1 MQAKRATVCEL
12 RFQEN
17 PIAASYYALKF
28 HIFLLS
34 LPKIEIMR
42 YFNTSGPNITA
53 QHYTLLRPKLV
64 LEGLDKIHKDRYF
77 TIWAPRQTGKSTYF
91 RLLADKL
98 RVEGYLVAHVNF
110 ENYKEATMKAFLN
123 EFHYR
128 LETSWHID
136 FRGNDLQ
143 ETFSAISK
151 IEDQKFVLIIDEVE
165 GINPDFFGQFL
176 HSIRNVYH
184 VRAEH
189 CLKSVILVGVS
200 NIVGVVQDNASPFN
214 VTDNLNVPYFTN
226 EETLE
231 LLGQHEAETG
241 QLFDPSVKAKISDIT
256 ANQPGLVN
264 GFALNLVENNPTK
277 PVIDYNDYLIV
288 EDWYLTEAMDKN
300 ISNII
305 NKARQYRPFVERL
318 LFTEAKIP
326 FQINREDIRLLYVN
340 GIIKKDPQGFV
351 MFWVPLYQKSLHSTF
366 YPYMNG
372 EQGRIQE
379 NIDVSDYFTPKGLLK
394 MPKVIEKYKEYALK
408 RGFRY
413 FLEHDKDGK
422 VISIKEAALMYSFE
436 TYINAFLGVV
446 GGTSYIEAH
455 TNLGRTDM
463 IINIDGH
470 EAVIESKVYQNITQF
485 NKGKEQ
491 VAYYANRMG
500 LDTANYLVFVSSA
513 VTHKDMVEKSDFFKD
528 KNVTV
533 TTYLVRYDLETD
545 F

>member
-1 MQAKRATVCEL
+1 
-12 RFQEN
+12 
-17 PIAASYYALKF
+17 
-28 HIFLLS
+28 
-34 LPKIEIMR
+34 MR
-42 YFNTSGPNITA
+42 YFNTSGPNIIE
-53 QHYTLLRPKLV
+53 QHYTLLRPQLV

-91 RLLADKL
+91 RLLADSLQEK
-98 RVEGYLVAHVNF
+98 GYKVAHVNF

-123 EFHYR
+123 EFHDR
-128 LETSWHID
+128 LEGSWHID
-136 FRGNDLQ
+136 FNGKDLQ

-151 IEDQKFVLIIDEVE
+151 IKDQKFVLIIDEVE

-184 VRAEH
+184 FRNDHA
-189 CLKSVILVGVS
+189 LKSVILVGVS

-214 VTDNLNVPYFTN
+214 IADNLNVPYFTN
-226 EETLE
+226 DETVE
-231 LLGQHEAETG
+231 LLGQHETETG
-241 QLFDPSVKAKISDIT
+241 QLFAPSVKAKISDIT

-264 GFALNLVENNPTK
+264 GFALKLVENNPTK
-277 PVIDYNDYLIV
+277 PVIDYNDYLVV

-326 FQINREDIRLLYVN
+326 FQINREDIKLLFVN
-340 GIIKKDPQGFV
+340 GIVKKDPQGFV
-351 MFWVPLYQKSLHSTF
+351 TFWVPLYQKCLHATF

-379 NIDVSDYFTPKGLLK
+379 NIDISDYFTPKGLLK
-394 MPKVIEKYKEYALK
+394 MSKVIEKYKEYALK

-413 FLEHDKDGK
+413 FLEYDKDGK
-422 VISIKEAALMYSFE
+422 AISIKEAALMYSFE

-455 TNLGRTDM
+455 ANLGRTDM
-463 IINIDGH
+463 IINIEGQ

-500 LDTANYLVFVSSA
+500 LDTATYLVFVSSA
-513 VTHKDMVEKSDFFKD
+513 VTHKDMIEKPDFFKD

>member
-1 MQAKRATVCEL
+1 
-12 RFQEN
+12 
-17 PIAASYYALKF
+17 
-28 HIFLLS
+28 
-34 LPKIEIMR
+34 MR
-42 YFNTSGPNITA
+42 YFNTSGPNIIE
-53 QHYTLLRPKLV
+53 QHYTLMRPQLV
-64 LEGLDKIHKDRYF
+64 LEGLDKIHKERYF

-91 RLLADKL
+91 RLLADNLKA
-98 RVEGYLVAHVNF
+98 EGYKVAHVNF
-110 ENYKEATMKAFLN
+110 ENYKNATMKAFLN
-123 EFHYR
+123 EFHHR
-128 LETSWHID
+128 LEISWNID
-136 FRGNDLQ
+136 FSGKDLQ

-151 IEDQKFVLIIDEVE
+151 IKDQKFVLIVDEVE
-165 GINPDFFGQFL
+165 GINPDFFGEFL

-184 VRAEH
+184 VRSEH

-226 EETLE
+226 EETFE

-264 GFALNLVENNPTK
+264 GFAAKLIEDNPK
-277 PVIDYNDYLIV
+277 KRVIDYDDYLAV
-288 EDWYLTEAMDKN
+288 EDWYLRLAIDKN
-300 ISNII
+300 VSNII
-305 NKARQYRPFVERL
+305 NKGRKHRHFLEQL
-318 LFTEAKIP
+318 LFTEAKIH
-326 FQINREDIRLLYVN
+326 FQIYRDHIKELYVN
-340 GIIKKDPQGFV
+340 GIITNDKDNFIT
-351 MFWVPLYQKSLHSTF
+351 FRVPLYRKCLYEAF
-366 YPYMNG
+366 YPYLNG

-379 NIDVSDYFTPKGLLK
+379 NIEVREYFTPDGLLK
-394 MPKVIEKYKEYALK
+394 MPKVVEKYKEYALK

-446 GGTSYIEAH
+446 DGTSYIEAH

-463 IINIDGH
+463 IINIKG
-470 EAVIESKVYQNITQF
+470 EESLIESKVYQNITQF

-500 LDTANYLVFVSSA
+500 LKTATYLVFVNST
-513 VTHKDMVEKSDFFKD
+513 VTHKDVVEQVDFIKD
-528 KNVTV
+528 KNVLV

>member
-1 MQAKRATVCEL
+1 
-12 RFQEN
+12 
-17 PIAASYYALKF
+17 
-28 HIFLLS
+28 
-34 LPKIEIMR
+34 MR
-42 YFNTSGPNITA
+42 YFNTSGPNIVE
-53 QHYTLLRPKLV
+53 QHYTLMRPQLV

-91 RLLADKL
+91 RLLADRL
-98 RVEGYLVAHVNF
+98 ETEGYKVAYVNF
-110 ENYKEATMKAFLN
+110 ENYKEENISAFLN
-123 EFHYR
+123 HFHLY
-128 LETSWHID
+128 LQQFWGID
-136 FRGNDLQ
+136 FKGLSLG
-143 ETFSAISK
+143 ETFTEIVRINDRK
-151 IEDQKFVLIIDEVE
+151 LVLIVDEVE

-176 HSIRNVYH
+176 HSIRNAYH
-184 VRAEH
+184 SRTMHA
-189 CLKSVILVGVS
+189 LKSVVLVGVS

-231 LLGQHEAETG
+231 LLGQHETETG
-241 QLFDPSVKAKISDIT
+241 QLFAPSVKAKISEIT

-264 GFALNLVENNPTK
+264 GFALKLVENNPTK
-277 PVIDYNDYLIV
+277 PIMGYSDYLIV

-326 FQINREDIRLLYVN
+326 FQINREEIRLLYVN

-351 MFWVPLYQKSLHSTF
+351 MFWVPLYQKSLHATF
-366 YPYMNG
+366 YPYLNG

-379 NIDVSDYFTPKGLLK
+379 NIDVSDYFTPEGLLK

-413 FLEHDKDGK
+413 FLEYDKDGK
-422 VISIKEAALMYSFE
+422 AISIKEAALMYSFE

-500 LDTANYLVFVSSA
+500 LDTATYLVFVSSA
-513 VTHKDMVEKSDFFKD
+513 VTHKDMIEKSDFFKD

>member
-1 MQAKRATVCEL
+1 
-12 RFQEN
+12 
-17 PIAASYYALKF
+17 
-28 HIFLLS
+28 
-34 LPKIEIMR
+34 MR
-42 YFNTSGPNITA
+42 YFNTSGPNIVE
-53 QHYTLLRPKLV
+53 QHYTLMRPKLV

-91 RLLADKL
+91 RLLADIL
-98 RVEGYLVAHVNF
+98 RAEGYMVAHVNF
-110 ENYKEATMKAFLN
+110 ENYKEATLSSFLH
-123 EFHYR
+123 EFVTK
-128 LETSWHID
+128 LNFFWHID
-136 FRGNDLQ
+136 FTGQSLQ
-143 ETFSAISK
+143 DIFTEISK
-151 IEDQKFVLIIDEVE
+151 MKDPKMVLIVDEVE

-184 VRAEH
+184 YRNDHA
-189 CLKSVILVGVS
+189 LKSVILVGVS

-231 LLGQHEAETG
+231 LLGQHETETG
-241 QLFDPSVKAKISDIT
+241 QLFDPTVKAKISDIT

-264 GFALNLVENNPTK
+264 GFALKLVENNPTK
-277 PVIDYNDYLIV
+277 PVIDYNDYLVV

-318 LFTEAKIP
+318 LFTETKIL
-326 FQINREDIRLLYVN
+326 FQINREDIKLLYVN

-351 MFWVPLYQKSLHSTF
+351 MFWVPLYQKCLHATF

-379 NIDVSDYFTPKGLLK
+379 NIDISDYFTPNGLLK

-413 FLEHDKDGK
+413 FLEYDKDGK
-422 VISIKEAALMYSFE
+422 AISIKEAALMYSFE

-500 LDTANYLVFVSSA
+500 LDTATYLVFVSSA
-513 VTHKDMVEKSDFFKD
+513 VTHKDMIEKSDFFKD
-528 KNVTV
+528 KNVMV

>member
-1 MQAKRATVCEL
+1 
-12 RFQEN
+12 
-17 PIAASYYALKF
+17 
-28 HIFLLS
+28 
-34 LPKIEIMR
+34 MR
-42 YFNTSGPNITA
+42 YFNTSGPNIVE
-53 QHYTLLRPKLV
+53 QHYTLMRPQLV

-91 RLLADKL
+91 RLLADRL
-98 RVEGYLVAHVNF
+98 ETEGYKVAYVNF
-110 ENYKEATMKAFLN
+110 ENYKEENISAFLN
-123 EFHYR
+123 HFHLY
-128 LETSWHID
+128 LQQFWGID
-136 FRGNDLQ
+136 FKGLSLG
-143 ETFSAISK
+143 ETFTEIVRINDRK
-151 IEDQKFVLIIDEVE
+151 LVLIVDEVE

-176 HSIRNVYH
+176 HSIRNAYH
-184 VRAEH
+184 SRTMHA
-189 CLKSVILVGVS
+189 LKSVVLVGVS

-231 LLGQHEAETG
+231 LLGQHETETG
-241 QLFDPSVKAKISDIT
+241 QLFAPSVKAKISEIT

-264 GFALNLVENNPTK
+264 GFALKLVENNPTK
-277 PVIDYNDYLIV
+277 PIIDYSDYLIV

-326 FQINREDIRLLYVN
+326 FQINRQEIRLLYVN

-351 MFWVPLYQKSLHSTF
+351 MFWVPLYQKSLHATF
-366 YPYMNG
+366 YPYLNG

-379 NIDVSDYFTPKGLLK
+379 NIDVSDYFTPEGLLK

-413 FLEHDKDGK
+413 FLEYDKDGK
-422 VISIKEAALMYSFE
+422 AISIKEAALMYSFE

-485 NKGKEQ
+485 NNGKEQ
-491 VAYYANRMG
+491 VAYYANLMG
-500 LDTANYLVFVSSA
+500 LDTATYLVFVSSA
-513 VTHKDMVEKSDFFKD
+513 VTHKDMIEKSDFFKD